1 MKTLL
6 LSAAGAALAIA
17 AIPAAAQVNGIG
29 VTEPA
34 IAIAGSQARAT
45 AYQQIN
51 AQFQAQIT
59 QLQQQEQQR
68 DTLVRQFDTDGNG
81 QLSEAEQTA
90 AQTNTAAV
98 QQLNQLNQTIAQAQ
112 QPIVRAR
119 VYAIEQ
125 IAMQYSVAA
134 QQVIGEKQIQFI
146 LTPGSVVYAA
156 EAADVTD
163 EIVAALN
170 ARVPTVS
177 ITPPDGWQVNR
188 QSYSLYEQVQDILV
202 SAAIQQQQAA
212 GAQQTP
218 ATPAATPPAS
228 TTGQQPVSGR

>member
-1 MKTLL
+1 M
-6 LSAAGAALAIA
+6 
-17 AIPAAAQVNGIG
+17 
-29 VTEPA
+29 
-34 IAIAGSQARAT
+34 
-45 AYQQIN
+45 
-51 AQFQAQIT
+51 
-59 QLQQQEQQR
+59 
-68 DTLVRQFDTDGNG
+68 
-81 QLSEAEQTA
+81 SEAEQTA
-90 AQTNTAAV
+90 AQANTAAV
-98 QQLNQLNQTIAQAQ
+98 QQLNQTIAQAQ

-177 ITPPDGWQVNR
+177 ITPPEGWQVNR

-212 GAQQTP
+212 GAQQTS
-218 ATPAATPPAS
+218 AAPAATPPAS